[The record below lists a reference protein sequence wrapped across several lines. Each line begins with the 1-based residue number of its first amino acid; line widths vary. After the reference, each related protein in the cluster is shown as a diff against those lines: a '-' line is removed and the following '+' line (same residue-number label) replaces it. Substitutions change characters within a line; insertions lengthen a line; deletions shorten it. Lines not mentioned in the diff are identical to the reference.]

1 MINSIAHNDFCVKS
15 RFIKVVFLSA
25 NDGNVAIGDNNGDIS
40 GDNRSDSN
48 KVLLLLEKEP
58 DITAKK

>member
-1 MINSIAHNDFCVKS
+1 MVPFSLPVD
-15 RFIKVVFLSA
+15 
-25 NDGNVAIGDNNGDIS
+25 DGNVVIGDNNGDIS
-40 GDNRSDSN
+40 GDNQSDSN